1 MTHPA
6 HDPDRASRGDVLAE
20 KLAGGFGS
28 WRYLIWQSAAICVWI
43 VLNMVALVGRWDPY
57 PFILLNL
64 VFSTQ
69 AAYAAPIILLAQ
81 NRQASIDKLRAD
93 LDHEHLTLNTEL
105 TQAIHD
111 KVVAR

>member
-1 MTHPA
+1 MHPA
-6 HDPDRASRGDVLAE
+6 HDPSLATRGDRFAE

-43 VLNMVALVGRWDPY
+43 ALNMAAFIQHWDPY

-81 NRQASIDKLRAD
+81 NRQASIDKIRAD
-93 LDHEHLTLNTEL
+93 LDHEHLTLNTQL

-111 KVVAR
+111 HVMAS